1 MSLQQKYNDI
11 NWLTGQFRDSR
22 LEASYRD
29 SIKLRVRHDS
39 RLALMLVSLIFA
51 MFAVTDYNLLGHS
64 TDFFTLISMRAVV
77 VSSCVVL
84 ALILGRVG
92 NFSRKPLL
100 HALPLWVLAAGII
113 SIVPL
118 RPESLYT
125 QITAVVVAIMAFYLL
140 IPSLLTIASWASG
153 FLSVGFIVASVAY
166 AEVSVPTAT
175 RLVLL
180 LIMANIVGYCALLRL
195 EILQRKQFSLLN
207 EERDQNLALQRE
219 VEHRKSLEAQLRR
232 LAERDTLTEL
242 DTRSH
247 FIKRAEA
254 LLERALRENTAFC
267 LLMIDVDHFKQINDT
282 WGHTRGDEV
291 LKQVAKTIRQS
302 LRRVD
307 VVGRF
312 GGEEFIVAMP
322 NTHHKEAV
330 KLAQRLTA
338 NVNAIELPSP
348 LNQVSV
354 SITVGIAMKSNER
367 SLDLLIQRADEM
379 LYKGKRNGRNR
390 VELAR

>member
-1 MSLQQKYNDI
+1 MSLKQKQCDI
-11 NWLTGQFRDSR
+11 HWLTGQFKEIQQE
-22 LEASYRD
+22 LSYRE
-29 SIKLRVRHDS
+29 SIQLRVRRES
-39 RLALMLVSLIFA
+39 RLALVLVSFIFA
-51 MFAVTDYNLLGHS
+51 MFAITDYNLLGDS
-64 TDFFTLISMRAVV
+64 TEFYILISMRVIV
-77 VSSCVVL
+77 VSTCVIF
-84 ALILGRVG
+84 ALIIGRVG
-92 NFSRKPLL
+92 SFSRKPLL

-153 FLSVGFIVASVAY
+153 FLSIGFIVASVAY
-166 AEVSVPTAT
+166 ADVSAPTAT

-232 LAERDTLTEL
+232 LAERDTLTEV

-254 LLERALRENTAFC
+254 LLERALRENSGFC

-307 VVGRF
+307 VVGRL

-330 KLAQRLTA
+330 TLAQRLTA
-338 NVNAIELPSP
+338 NVNTIELPSP

-354 SITVGIAMKSNER
+354 SITVGIALKSNER

>member
-100 HALPLWVLAAGII
+100 HTLPLWVLAAGII

>member
-1 MSLQQKYNDI
+1 M
-11 NWLTGQFRDSR
+11 
-22 LEASYRD
+22 
-29 SIKLRVRHDS
+29 RVIV
-39 RLALMLVSLIFA
+39 VSTCVIFA
-51 MFAVTDYNLLGHS
+51 
-64 TDFFTLISMRAVV
+64 LI
-77 VSSCVVL
+77 
-84 ALILGRVG
+84 IGRVG
-92 NFSRKPLL
+92 SFSRKPLL

-153 FLSVGFIVASVAY
+153 FLSIGFIVASVAY
-166 AEVSVPTAT
+166 ADVSAPTAT

-180 LIMANIVGYCALLRL
+180 FIMANIVGYCALLRL

-207 EERDQNLALQRE
+207 EEREQNLALQQE

-254 LLERALRENTAFC
+254 LLERALRENSAFC

-330 KLAQRLTA
+330 TLAQRLTA
-338 NVNAIELPSP
+338 NVNTIELPSP

-354 SITVGIAMKSNER
+354 SITVGIALKSNER